1 MQVRNNIPPPMRRQE
16 NHTVTLGAWGQEQ
29 SAVLEQR
36 RRKEARPDRQ
46 SGGGDAPE
54 GIKAAA
60 AVADVDT
67 AAAAIEKALG
77 LLDAFSKARAN

>member
-1 MQVRNNIPPPMRRQE
+1 MLPCRQE
-16 NHTVTLGAWGQEQ
+16 NRAHALGAWGQEQ
-29 SAVLEQR
+29 SAALEQR
-36 RRKEARPDRQ
+36 RRKEARPDRP